1 MIVRSTTRSGYR
13 WLWWAT
19 TGAAL
24 GNGVGLAAFPL
35 LIAGQTQD
43 PFVVSLLQ
51 VATGLP
57 WVMFGLVAGTLVDR
71 WDRRTIM
78 WRTDLVRLGVVA
90 ALGAMLLLGHG
101 SVPLILLAAFLLAT
115 GATLRRSAAPALLP
129 ALVKRGDLGAANGR
143 LQAGSTISGSF
154 VAPAVGGGL
163 YAVAA
168 AIPVL
173 AQTLF
178 FAISAACVL
187 RIPRGTN
194 SPAAPS
200 TRRSVRQE
208 TWEGL
213 RWLASHRVLRPIAVG
228 TVILSAATGILM
240 AVLVIHILVVL
251 DLPPAW
257 YGGMIS
263 VYAIGGVAAALM
275 TARLKRAL
283 GTNRCLMGA
292 ALLGAVAI
300 GALALA
306 RGPVVAGGAL
316 MVLGVATMTWNTLA
330 VTIRQ
335 ELAPDRL
342 LGRLSSAFNV
352 VGVGAATVAAPIG
365 GLTATRYGTSI
376 TIAVASSLCALA
388 CLCLTRIPDI
398 DAATKAL
405 APENEARRTNPA
417 TSHESKN

>member
-1 MIVRSTTRSGYR
+1 MAMRSTTRSGYW

-78 WRTDLVRLGVVA
+78 WRTDLARLGIVA
-90 ALGAMLLLGHG
+90 ALGALILLGHG

-115 GATLRRSAAPALLP
+115 GTTLRRSAAPALLP
-129 ALVKRGDLGAANGR
+129 TLVARGDLGAANGR

-187 RIPRGTN
+187 RIPRGAN
-194 SPAAPS
+194 PPATPSAPG
-200 TRRSVRQE
+200 SVRQE

-228 TVILSAATGILM
+228 TVILSSATGILM
-240 AVLVIHILVVL
+240 AVLVIHILVFL
-251 DLPPAW
+251 GLQPAW
-257 YGGMIS
+257 YGAMIS
-263 VYAIGGVAAALM
+263 VYAIGGVAAALL
-275 TARLKRAL
+275 TARLKRAF

-292 ALLGAVAI
+292 ALLGAVSI
-300 GALALA
+300 GTLALA
-306 RGPVVAGGAL
+306 RGPVLAGCAL
-316 MVLGVATMTWNTLA
+316 IALGVATMTWNTLA

-352 VGVGAATVAAPIG
+352 VGVAAATVAAPIG
-365 GLTATRYGTSI
+365 GLIATQYGTSAA
-376 TIAVASSLCALA
+376 IAVASALCALA
-388 CLCLTRIPDI
+388 CLCLTRTPNI
-398 DAATKAL
+398 DAAAKIL
-405 APENEARRTNPA
+405 AFENEP
-417 TSHESKN
+417 SC

>member
-1 MIVRSTTRSGYR
+1 MTVRSTRRGGYW

-24 GNGVGLAAFPL
+24 GDGLALAAFPL

-71 WDRRTIM
+71 WDRRTVM
-78 WRTDLVRLGVVA
+78 WRTDLARLGVVA
-90 ALGAMLLLGHG
+90 ALGAMILLGHG
-101 SVPLILLAAFLLAT
+101 SVPLVLLAAFLIAT
-115 GATLRRSAAPALLP
+115 GTTLIRSAAPALLP
-129 ALVKRGDLGAANGR
+129 TLVDRGDLGAANGR
-143 LQAGSTISGSF
+143 LQAGATLSGSF
-154 VAPAVGGGL
+154 VGPAVGGGL

-178 FAISAACVL
+178 FSISAACVL
-187 RIPRGTN
+187 RIPAGTN
-194 SPAAPS
+194 PPATPS
-200 TRRSVRQE
+200 TPNSVRQE

-213 RWLASHRVLRPIAVG
+213 RWLTSHRVLRPVAVG
-228 TVILSAATGILM
+228 TVILSTATGILM
-240 AVLVIHILVVL
+240 AILVIHILVFL
-251 DLPPAW
+251 GLPPAW
-257 YGGMIS
+257 YGVMIS

-275 TARLKRAL
+275 TARLKRTF
-283 GTNRCLMGA
+283 GTNRCLMAA
-292 ALLGAVAI
+292 ALLGAISI

-306 RGPVVAGGAL
+306 TGPVLAGCAL
-316 MVLGVATMTWNTLA
+316 MALGVATMSWNTLA

-335 ELAPDRL
+335 ELAPARL

-352 VGVGAATVAAPIG
+352 VGVGAATAAAPIG
-365 GLTATRYGTSI
+365 GLIATRYGTSVA
-376 TIAVASSLCALA
+376 IAVASALCAFA

-398 DAATKAL
+398 DAAAQAV
-405 APENEARRTNPA
+405 APENEP
-417 TSHESKN
+417 SS